1 MVEAEGAG
9 VRREIRLLD
18 GPSRFVRVPGV
29 LLTLGLQKTLG
40 VASEVEKSV
49 AQVATAVME
58 RAGLPPE
65 MSEQLVVRSAPNG
78 DLWVAFPRFDRRQAE
93 AVALAIGDGVVAA
106 LAGEDVD
113 AVVERAAGQCAG
125 VEPDEPPV
133 IVVPGMPTVAVTGT
147 NGKTTVSRLVAHIAR
162 EAGHHVARCDSDG
175 VYDGETAV
183 ERGDWTGFL
192 GVRRALEVP
201 HADFAALE
209 IARGGIL
216 RRGLGATEF
225 DVSVVTNIAADH
237 LGRDGV
243 ETLEDM
249 TEVKSVVVRATRPT
263 GWVVVNAEDGRA
275 LGMRH
280 ATSARPFGFSLS
292 PDAAGIGAILDEG
305 GSAISARGG
314 EVVRHEQGHWRS
326 ILDISEIPIT
336 FGGLSRHNV
345 ANALAGA
352 AAALAVGLPL
362 SSVLA
367 GLRTFTPSAG
377 HNPGRMNVFEL
388 DGVLILVDYGHN
400 EDGLGALMELAK
412 ALTGPAG
419 QVHLVLNG
427 LGDRPADLIFGLA
440 RTGAE
445 LSDTMVIAERES
457 APRGRPADEHFG
469 LLRAGAEAGGKPDVL
484 GLPTEVEAAQ
494 AVLDRAQ
501 PGDVCSIMCHAER
514 VEMATWLEE
523 IGAVPA
529 RFSAGG

>member
-1 MVEAEGAG
+1 M
-9 VRREIRLLD
+9 RREIRVLD
-18 GPSRFVRVPGV
+18 GPSRFVRGPGV
-29 LLTLGLQKTLG
+29 LLTLGPQPTPADPK
-40 VASEVEKSV
+40 EVEKLV
-49 AQVATAVME
+49 AQMATAVME
-58 RAGLPPE
+58 KARLPTE
-65 MSEQLVVRSAPNG
+65 MSDQLVVRAAPSG

-106 LAGEDVD
+106 VAGGDVD

-125 VEPDEPPV
+125 VEPDDPPV
-133 IVVPGMPTVAVTGT
+133 IVVPAMPTVAVTGT
-147 NGKTTVSRLVAHIAR
+147 NGKTTVTRLVAHIAR

-175 VYDGETAV
+175 VYDGESAV

-192 GVRRALEVP
+192 GVRRALEVH

-216 RRGLGATEF
+216 RRGLGATDF

-243 ETLEDM
+243 ETLDDM
-249 TEVKSVVVRATRPT
+249 AEVKSVVVRATRPT
-263 GWVVVNAEDGRA
+263 GWVVVNAEDRRA
-275 LGMRH
+275 LSMRH
-280 ATSARPFGFSLS
+280 ATVARPFGFALS
-292 PDAAGIGAILDEG
+292 PDVPGIDAILAEG
-305 GSAISARGG
+305 GSAISVREG
-314 EVVRHEQGHWRS
+314 EVVRQEDGDWRS
-326 ILDISEIPIT
+326 LLDVSAIPIT
-336 FGGLSRHNV
+336 FGGQSRHNV
-345 ANALAGA
+345 ANALAGT

-400 EDGLGALMELAK
+400 EDGLSALMELAK

-419 QVHLVLNG
+419 LVHLVLNG
-427 LGDRPADLIFGLA
+427 LGDRPAELIFGLA
-440 RTGAE
+440 RAGAQ

-457 APRGRPADEHFG
+457 APRGRPAEEHFG
-469 LLRAGAEAGGKPDVL
+469 LLRAGAEAGGKTDVL
-484 GLPTEVEAAQ
+484 SLPTEVEAARV
-494 AVLDRAQ
+494 VLERAR

-514 VEMATWLEE
+514 VEMANWLEE